1 MLVSRYNNVFGF
13 FKVQLAMCGSL
24 DPIAPIDNAGL
35 AERIQK
41 NMRGITPTNGAPC
54 ERRRIKRTMERRN
67 ITRLIPP
74 QKCLPN

>member
-1 MLVSRYNNVFGF
+1 
-13 FKVQLAMCGSL
+13 MCGSV

-41 NMRGITPTNGAPC
+41 NMRGITPPNGAPC
-54 ERRRIKRTMERRN
+54 ERMGIKRTMERRN

-74 QKCLPN
+74 KKNVTKLRGGKKIGGWGK